1 MKGTCAKYFS
11 HKQCL
16 LFLTHEILFSK
27 GFSII
32 LISSVIEF
40 STSAFDY
47 MVIMNKIWQ
56 RN

>member
-1 MKGTCAKYFS
+1 MKGTCAKYFRHKKCS
-11 HKQCL
+11 HV

-47 MVIMNKIWQ
+47 MVIMNKI
-56 RN
+56 

>member
-11 HKQCL
+11 HKKCL
-16 LFLTHEILFSK
+16 LFLTHEILFFK

-47 MVIMNKIWQ
+47 MVIMNKIY
-56 RN
+56 

>member
-11 HKQCL
+11 HKIFL

-32 LISSVIEF
+32 LIISSVIEF

-47 MVIMNKIWQ
+47 MVIMNKI
-56 RN
+56 

>member
-1 MKGTCAKYFS
+1 MLKDLTDKNMTTFGTNLNQLGTVCK
-11 HKQCL
+11 
-16 LFLTHEILFSK
+16 IFSK

-47 MVIMNKIWQ
+47 MVIMNKI
-56 RN
+56 